1 VTTWASPPIRQMQPL
16 TPAGSWLAMSKEN
29 AVLVGSDDAGLY
41 NLDDAE
47 LQAYEDE
54 WEAEAWD
61 QQCSAM
67 RRAEQNFG
75 Y

>member
-1 VTTWASPPIRQMQPL
+1 
-16 TPAGSWLAMSKEN
+16 MSKEN

-61 QQCSAM
+61 CLLYTSPSP
-67 RRAEQNFG
+67 RD
-75 Y
+75 

>member
-1 VTTWASPPIRQMQPL
+1 
-16 TPAGSWLAMSKEN
+16 MSKEK
-29 AVLVGSDDAGLY
+29 AVLVGSDDAGSY